1 VGEGKE
7 EIDVK
12 RRRLLFGFMDTLRGK
27 SEAEPMATASQTAPI
42 LAEANAAFAAGSW
55 EAALA
60 PFRKFLESERE
71 NVEARQRLG
80 ECLYNLG
87 RYIPAK
93 VEFERILQRNRT
105 NNRAILFLGLVLVRL
120 ERVQKAAVVWKLFFD
135 PHNVAL
141 QRELNIQIAL
151 VESAA
156 ASVAGD
162 VGEGESDGEGEAGD
176 DAEAGADVSAN
187 LPDHVQVAEA
197 VERALKV

>member
-1 VGEGKE
+1 MAQE

-27 SEAEPMATASQTAPI
+27 SEPEPMATASQTAPI

-60 PFRKFLESERE
+60 PFRTFLEAERE

-93 VEFERILQRNRT
+93 VEFERILQRNRS
-105 NNRAILFLGLVLVRL
+105 NNRAILFLGLVLARL
-120 ERVQKAAVVWKLFFD
+120 ERVQKAAVVWKLYFD
-135 PHNVAL
+135 PHNVTL
-141 QRELNIQIAL
+141 QRELNLQIAL
-151 VESAA
+151 VESAVVPVVE
-156 ASVAGD
+156 SEGD
-162 VGEGESDGEGEAGD
+162 GEAGND
-176 DAEAGADVSAN
+176 GEEGAQVAAN
-187 LPDHVQVAEA
+187 LPDHVQVAED
-197 VERALKV
+197 VERALKA